1 MFIIS
6 KNKNARNILQNYK
19 EAFCDL
25 SLKFGSIYEFT
36 LINDFTLVWFS
47 AKPQDQLYK
56 YKNGFIIGKKKFED
70 SYSDQP
76 KLIDSDLPECTHPLL
91 QNTIIKILKDEILV
105 KPNEVTSIFYDDKFS
120 VSDYSILLAKL
131 DGKMPQNTL
140 VQLLTAVGYF
150 PGNLTLFK
158 DIVKIP
164 YLKGLQLN
172 HRSSIYSISDFVWKK
187 ADDDAMVQR
196 LQEVVPHSIKQS
208 LAMSGGLDSRFVLGV
223 LLKENINP
231 TLRSLEDKENEI
243 VDELNKDLKLEYHK
257 TKYPKETAYHYT
269 LMTDARIY
277 FRGGNYS
284 SMFDRVH
291 KDEIIHTGLS
301 ILPMN
306 ENSFAS
312 AWKKPGSIKT
322 IYNDLITYALLPRMP
337 RSGFTIFKDIIQKD
351 GMQRFLEKE
360 LSFGKGYV
368 NFKTRK
374 QWALW
379 FYHLNRGLTW
389 TFAHVLD
396 LSFYIYPVFILGDK
410 KAAELGITSSAYSN
424 FNKER
429 LRRINQKLFP
439 NMNLDYSDGRSFKS
453 KPFFNDHFTR
463 IYNEY
468 FKKLISRF
476 KHLKVNSKRT
486 KANWFDDLETKQAK
500 KFESYYHKQYLEII
514 QDKNENLRVKRV
526 AVTLNNLLLF
536 LEK

>member
-6 KNKNARNILQNYK
+6 KNKKASKILQDYK
-19 EAFCDL
+19 KAFSDL
-25 SLKFGSIYEFT
+25 SLKFGSIYEFK
-36 LINDFTLVWFS
+36 LINEFTLVWFS

-56 YKNGFIIGKKKFED
+56 YNNGFIIGKKKFED

-131 DGKMPQNTL
+131 DGKMPQNRL

-158 DIVKIP
+158 DIVRIP

-196 LQEVVPHSIKQS
+196 LQEVVPHSVKQS

-284 SMFDRVH
+284 SMFDRVY

-322 IYNDLITYALLPRMP
+322 IYSDLITYALLPRMP
-337 RSGFTIFKDIIQKD
+337 KSGFTIFNDIVQKD
-351 GMQRFLEKE
+351 EMQGFLEKE
-360 LSFGKGYV
+360 LSFGKDYV

-439 NMNLDYSDGRSFKS
+439 AMSVAYSDGRSFKT
-453 KPFFNDHFTR
+453 KPFFIDHYTR

-476 KHLKVNSKRT
+476 KHLKVNSNREKS
-486 KANWFDDLETKQAK
+486 NWFDDLECKQAK
-500 KFESYYHKQYLEII
+500 HFESYYRKKYIEII
-514 QDKNENLRVKRV
+514 QDKNENPRVRRV